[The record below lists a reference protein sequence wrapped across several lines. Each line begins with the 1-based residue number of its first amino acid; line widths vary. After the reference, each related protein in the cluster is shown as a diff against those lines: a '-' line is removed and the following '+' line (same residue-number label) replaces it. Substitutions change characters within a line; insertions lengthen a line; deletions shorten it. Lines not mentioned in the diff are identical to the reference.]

1 MDNNPKRKLSAI
13 VFTDIVGFTELS
25 AKNEPA
31 ALDLLNK
38 QREILKPIVE
48 KHEGVWLKEIGDGLL
63 LTFNT
68 SIEAVHCC
76 IEVQNVSKETPD
88 LTLRIAIHQGEVVLH
103 GNDVV
108 GDDVN
113 IASRIEKY
121 ASPGGIAISGRVN
134 ASLERNPEFSTN
146 FLGSPNLK
154 GVSQDVKIYSII
166 SHGLPDSVPIEKH
179 QPEKKQ
185 KMNWNIYSITGA
197 VLGVIG
203 LLFWINVSVIST
215 GIASD
220 NEIPSLVI
228 LPFENRGDPKED
240 YYAYG
245 ISSDIISDITS
256 VGQLRVASLSS
267 VEELQKE
274 GLKNSEI
281 AEKLS
286 SRYLVSGSL
295 WKIDSIFQ
303 LSIELFD
310 TEEEMLVTSQRWEMN
325 WSDLSLVKGDLS
337 KKIIEGLNIKIINEL
352 SNENTINPDAYEL
365 YLKGKNTFKN
375 RTSIG
380 DIKIARNLFKKALEL
395 DSNFIDAKFSLGYT
409 YQSSERELALEH
421 YENALTLANKFKDKK
436 AKMDIKRAMGNIFSE
451 QWDSDRS
458 LTLFRDAYKISKEIG
473 NKSSIASSM
482 NGLGNYFWERR
493 IGDSARFYFKKSYEL
508 RKELGDL
515 EALAS
520 ITNNIGLVHWIFDN
534 DPDRAILDF
543 EESISILEDLK
554 IDRGTVQLSNLGI
567 IYHYKGELQ
576 KSMEYY
582 DKVLKMHRA
591 VDNKAGIAFINY
603 WIGLHYV
610 SLYNYDKAMENF
622 TTSYEMNDKL
632 GIERWKASSL
642 GGLIICNE
650 YLGNKKQVKKYFDLT
665 HDINRGLVNDIYLTV
680 GFELMKL
687 GNHDLAN
694 ISFSEQLEIEKM
706 KKNTNGTINTLTN
719 IGINY
724 FYMGNYQKALENFNA
739 SVNQNGIE
747 NLWHTVETLTFKHI
761 CERKLNLP
769 VEDEFLRDYISKKMN
784 EKEAWYRNE
793 PEYINWALYEFLGEN
808 KYIIE
813 AKRQIDSKLDKM
825 ESDDVSK
832 FSSFPMVKRI
842 INSYNKMENS

>member
-25 AKNEPA
+25 AINEPA
-31 ALDLLNK
+31 ALNLLNK
-38 QREILKPIVE
+38 QRKILKPIVE
-48 KHEGVWLKEIGDGLL
+48 NYEGVWLKEIGDGLL

-68 SIEAVHCC
+68 SIEAVKCC
-76 IEVQNVSKETPD
+76 IEIQNVSKETPD
-88 LTLRIAIHQGEVVLH
+88 LTLRIAIHQGEVLLQ

-134 ASLERNPEFSTN
+134 ASLERNPEFSTS

-154 GVSQDVKIYSII
+154 GVAQDVKIYSII
-166 SHGLPDSVPIEKH
+166 SHGLPESVPIKED
-179 QPEKKQ
+179 QPQNKQ
-185 KMNWNIYSITGA
+185 NMNWNMYSITGA

-203 LLFWINVSVIST
+203 LLFWINVSIIST
-215 GIASD
+215 GVAFD

-274 GLKNSEI
+274 GLKNNEI
-281 AEKLS
+281 ADKLS
-286 SRYLVSGSL
+286 SRYIVSGSL

-310 TEEEMLVTSQRWEMN
+310 TDEEMLLTSQRWEMN

-337 KKIIEGLNIKIINEL
+337 KKIIKGLNIKIINEL
-352 SNENTINPDAYEL
+352 SSENNINPDAYEL
-365 YLKGKNTFKN
+365 YLKGKNTFKV
-375 RTSIG
+375 RKSIG
-380 DIKIARNLFKKALEL
+380 DIKIARNLLKKALEL

-409 YQSSERELALEH
+409 YQSSEREIALE
-421 YENALTLANKFKDKK
+421 YYKSALILATKLKDNK
-436 AKMDIKRAMGNIFSE
+436 AKMDIKRAMGNILSE
-451 QWDSDRS
+451 QWDSDKS
-458 LTLFRDAYKISKEIG
+458 LKLFRDAYKISKEIG
-473 NKSSIASSM
+473 NKSSIAASM
-482 NGLGNYFWERR
+482 NGLGSYFWERR

-515 EALAS
+515 EALSS
-520 ITNNIGLVHWIFDN
+520 ITNNIGLVHWVFDN

-543 EESISILEDLK
+543 EESISILKNLK
-554 IDRGTVQLSNLGI
+554 IDGGTVQLSNLGI
-567 IYHYKGELQ
+567 IYHNKGEFQ
-576 KSMEYY
+576 KSKEYY

-610 SLYNYDKAMENF
+610 SLYNYDKALENF
-622 TTSYEMNDKL
+622 TISYEMNDKL
-632 GIERWKASSL
+632 GIERWKASSI

-650 YLGNKKQVKKYFDLT
+650 YLGNKRQVKKYFDLT
-665 HDINRGLVNDIYLTV
+665 YDLNKGLVNDIYLTV

-719 IGINY
+719 IGLNY
-724 FYMGNYQKALENFNA
+724 FYMGNYQKALENYNA

-761 CERKLNLP
+761 SERKLNLP
-769 VEDEFLRDYISKKMN
+769 VEDDFLRNYISKKMN
-784 EKEAWYRNE
+784 TNESWYKNE
-793 PEYINWALYEFLGEN
+793 PEYINWALYEYSREN

-813 AKRQIDSKLDKM
+813 AKRQIDSRLNKIN
-825 ESDDVSK
+825 SDEVSK
-832 FSSFPMVKRI
+832 LLSFPMVKRI
-842 INSYNKMENS
+842 INSYKKMENS